1 MSIVE
6 FAQKPIHEIVGDDE
20 SVIDNAKEL
29 ARHLE
34 IDIFSTPLK
43 ELPFYKEY
51 LRYFDVYGIVLQK
64 PLFSETFDMDLLIKL
79 IAASHSSTYDFEL
92 DEDGLRLA
100 IQVSI
105 ETRSV
110 KKYLDELDFLQI
122 ARMYSIYLNEMI
134 SLENLQY
141 ENDVEKSILI
151 AQRKENLKRFYQ
163 KKQKALKMEFY
174 SFLQRGQ

>member
-100 IQVSI
+100 IHVSI
-105 ETRSV
+105 KTRCV
-110 KKYLDELDFLQI
+110 KLDELDFLQI

-134 SLENLQY
+134 RWENLQY
-141 ENDVEKSILI
+141 ENDVEKRLLME
-151 AQRKENLKRFYQ
+151 QRKENLKRFYQ
-163 KKQKALKMEFY
+163 KKRKALKMEFY